1 MPIEIAG
8 ITDADLDTALA
19 NISVLPPREQQQ
31 LLAELNELEKTQA
44 IEKRQETF
52 LEFID
57 HVYPGYKVGNH
68 HRRLA
73 KIFEAIANGE
83 KKRVIVNIAPR
94 HGKSEL
100 IS

>member
-57 HVYPGYKVGNH
+57 HVYP
-68 HRRLA
+68 
-73 KIFEAIANGE
+73 
-83 KKRVIVNIAPR
+83 
-94 HGKSEL
+94 
-100 IS
+100 

>member
-1 MPIEIAG
+1 MPIDIAG

-19 NISVLPPREQQQ
+19 NIGVLPPREQQQ
-31 LLAELNELEKTQA
+31 LLAALNELEKTQA
-44 IEKRQETF
+44 VEKRQGTF

-73 KIFEAIANGE
+73 KIFEEIANGSQE
-83 KKRVIVNIAPR
+83 K
-94 HGKSEL
+94 SYC
-100 IS
+100 